1 MQLNETGVNNLVC
14 AIVKKAVDD
23 WRDAKRK
30 SRRNPGNKLI
40 QGEIIDCENFF
51 KSDYFEGLTGMDGK
65 EFLNRLKKQSLEE
78 CRRERREKA

>member
-30 SRRNPGNKLI
+30 SRRNHGNKLL
-40 QGEIIDCENFF
+40 QGVIIDCENFF

-65 EFLNRLKKQSLEE
+65 EFLKRLKKQSLEE
-78 CRRERREKA
+78 CRRELREKA